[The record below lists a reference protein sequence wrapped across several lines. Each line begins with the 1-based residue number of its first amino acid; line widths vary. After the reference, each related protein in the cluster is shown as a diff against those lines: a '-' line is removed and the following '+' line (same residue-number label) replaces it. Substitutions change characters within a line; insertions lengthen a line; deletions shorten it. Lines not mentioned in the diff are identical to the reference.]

1 MLHIPWPN
9 QHWDAIY
16 DILVQRKATKQDLP
30 SEKIWVFNCFAKN
43 SPAENFRLPKK
54 SAPINYDIANSA
66 KQ

>member
-9 QHWDAIY
+9 QHWDALY
-16 DILVQRKATKQDLP
+16 DILVQRKATKRDLS

-43 SPAENFRLPKK
+43 SPTEIFRLPKK
-54 SAPINYDIANSA
+54 SAPNIYDIGNSA